1 MPDFRHDPGV
11 YVVNGGVAIEHGRP
25 NRVNANLR
33 GIALKQ
39 RQPAWDSALVNQGTI
54 LATEPFYLK
63 DKGECRVKLADHAG
77 ITDTTKGAP
86 VYIIPATHLL
96 TTTASGNERFGSVV
110 EVGPERG
117 LPTGHVRI
125 DMDRRS

>member
-11 YVVNGGVAIEHGRP
+11 YVTNGGVAIEHGRP
-25 NRVNANLR
+25 HRFNANLR

-39 RQPAWDSALVNQGTI
+39 RQPAWDSALTAQGTI

-63 DKGECRVKLADHAG
+63 DKGECRVVLATHPG
-77 ITDTTKGAP
+77 ITDTSKGAP
-86 VYIIPATHLL
+86 VFIIPATHLL
-96 TTTASGNERFGSVV
+96 TTTASGNERFGAVV
-110 EVGPERG
+110 EASGERG
-117 LPTGHVRI
+117 LPTGHIRI